1 MPQRYG
7 ESTKVP
13 NVLGKSEADAKKVL
27 ESIGLSVNV
36 KYSEDNNKSNG
47 VVIAQSYPQNQ
58 TLKQGTLIDI
68 TVNKLLFT
76 KSTSLDLLELQGGTA
91 AEKDTI
97 NVKVTASVDG
107 GAYNTVYNKDI
118 DPNTK
123 NISVEVSGY
132 NSATLKVFI
141 ESKQVKEFT
150 VNFN

>member
-1 MPQRYG
+1 M
-7 ESTKVP
+7 
-13 NVLGKSEADAKKVL
+13 
-27 ESIGLSVNV
+27 
-36 KYSEDNNKSNG
+36 
-47 VVIAQSYPQNQ
+47 
-58 TLKQGTLIDI
+58 
-68 TVNKLLFT
+68 FT